1 MMVRSM
7 MLVGALTVWI
17 DPAIAGGSRHYACG
31 GYCDF
36 DMNTGRW
43 LADDRWRDRKK
54 RVRFG
59 LTSPVTRYPLV
70 RLTRGRW

>member
-7 MLVGALTVWI
+7 MLVGALAVWI
-17 DPAIAGGSRHYACG
+17 DPAMAGGSRQYACG

-43 LADDRWRDRKK
+43 LGDDRWRDRKK

-59 LTSPVTRYPLV
+59 LAPMTGNPFSGFTRA
-70 RLTRGRW
+70 RR